1 MVDTKQVLFT
11 AVVTAAVAFA
21 GSAMA
26 GSKKSEAPGQTGD
39 NPGQTFKSERALDPD
54 ALSPGQ
60 QFKLNRETDPDAPA
74 PGQGV
79 DNWGK
84 TKQPQ

>member
-1 MVDTKQVLFT
+1 MVDTKRVLFT

-54 ALSPGQ
+54 AFGQ